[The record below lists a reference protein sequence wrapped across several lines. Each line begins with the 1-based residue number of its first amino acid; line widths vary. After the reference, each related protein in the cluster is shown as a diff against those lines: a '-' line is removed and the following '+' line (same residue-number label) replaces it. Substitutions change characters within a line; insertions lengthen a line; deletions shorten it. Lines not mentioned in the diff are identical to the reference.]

1 MGFFLRKSISLG
13 PIRFNLSKSGIGV
26 SAGIKG
32 LRIGAGPRGN
42 YVHMGRE
49 GLYYRKTFSS
59 RPVRQLAPSSTQPT
73 ADVVVPA
80 EMDIIESSAVS
91 QMTDCTATEL
101 LEELNGKHEKV
112 SLWKIMAA
120 ACIIAVGGAV
130 VGVPVFMI
138 NFGGWVIAAAVLTII
153 LTYWYDQFRKTT
165 VLFYDFEPEAET
177 RYQALHEG
185 FEKLKFSARTW
196 HIIAKAEVTDSK
208 YHAGAANL
216 ISRDAVVFSMG
227 TPPYMKT
234 NIKVLILP
242 CGKQT
247 LYFFPERVLVYDGG
261 KIGAVSY
268 NDLEINISPTRFI
281 EEESLPFDAKIVDR
295 TWRYTNK
302 SGGPDKRFKDN
313 PEIPIVLYDRLML
326 TSSSGLKEYFD
337 VSALGASAEFAE
349 AVKKLAA

>member
-1 MGFFLRKSISLG
+1 MGFYLRKSISLG
-13 PIRFNLSKSGIGV
+13 PLRFNLSKSGIGV
-26 SAGIKG
+26 SAGIRG
-32 LRIGAGPRGN
+32 LRIGGGPRGN

-49 GLYYRKTFSS
+49 GLYYRKTLSS
-59 RPVRQLAPSSTQPT
+59 RPGRQPAASSSQPT
-73 ADVVVPA
+73 GEIIVPA
-80 EMDIIESSAVS
+80 AMEEIESGAVS
-91 QMTDCTATEL
+91 QMTDCSATEL
-101 LEELNGKHEKV
+101 LEELNRKHEKV

-120 ACIIAVGGAV
+120 ADVVAVIGGAG
-130 VGVPVFMI
+130 GVPAFMI
-138 NFGGWVIAAAVLTII
+138 NFGGWLIAAAVLTVI
-153 LTYWYDQFRKTT
+153 LTYWCDQFRKTT
-165 VLFYDFEPEAET
+165 VLFYDFDPEAEA

-185 FEKLKFSARTW
+185 FEKLRFSARTW
-196 HIIAKAEVTDSK
+196 HIVAKADVTDPK
-208 YHAGAANL
+208 YHAGADNL
-216 ISRDAVVFSMG
+216 IRREAVVFSMG

-234 NIKVLILP
+234 NIEVLILP
-242 CGKQT
+242 CGKQK

-281 EEESLPFDAKIVDR
+281 EEASVPSDAKIVDR

-302 SGGPDKRFKDN
+302 SGGADKRFKDN

-337 VSALGASAEFAE
+337 VSALGASADFAE